1 MSSPNGTAYYIAPE
15 VLKGS
20 YDKKCDIWSMGVV
33 LYILLCGRPPFPGK
47 CNEQIINN
55 VIKGEYRMDYPAFDK
70 VTPEAKDF
78 IQKCLT
84 KDPDERMSAAEAYEH
99 DWIKRQWDAEEAKLE
114 IPEDVPKN
122 IQSFIDAVNFKKT
135 TITFIASRIPE
146 DEIVQLREAFI
157 KLDKNGD
164 GVLSKSELM
173 DGVSEIPTCSIREED
188 WDLIMSVMD
197 TNDSGSIDYI
207 EFIAACMQSYVYLK
221 ENNLQNAFE
230 YFDKDGNGTITLD
243 ELKQTLASDEV
254 MLDPADV
261 EAIIN
266 EVDVN
271 EDGQIDYKEFMKMM
285 QSGEGISQSLSKLAS
300 GTS

>member
-1 MSSPNGTAYYIAPE
+1 
-15 VLKGS
+15 
-20 YDKKCDIWSMGVV
+20 
-33 LYILLCGRPPFPGK
+33 
-47 CNEQIINN
+47 
-55 VIKGEYRMDYPAFDK
+55 
-70 VTPEAKDF
+70 
-78 IQKCLT
+78 
-84 KDPDERMSAAEAYEH
+84 MSAAEAYEH
-99 DWIKRQWDAEEAKLE
+99 EWIKKQWDQEEAKLE

-122 IQSFIDAVNFKKT
+122 IQGFIDAVNFKKT

-146 DEIVQLREAFI
+146 EEIVKLREAFI

-164 GVLSKSELM
+164 GVLSKTELM
-173 DGVSEIPTCSIREED
+173 DGVSEIPQCAIREDD

-197 TNDSGSIDYI
+197 TNNSGSIDYI

-230 YFDKDGNGTITLD
+230 YFDKDGNGTITLE

-254 MLDPADV
+254 MLDAADV

-271 EDGQIDYKEFMKMM
+271 KDGCIDYKEFMKMM
-285 QSGEGISQSLSKLAS
+285 QSGEGISNSFSKLAS